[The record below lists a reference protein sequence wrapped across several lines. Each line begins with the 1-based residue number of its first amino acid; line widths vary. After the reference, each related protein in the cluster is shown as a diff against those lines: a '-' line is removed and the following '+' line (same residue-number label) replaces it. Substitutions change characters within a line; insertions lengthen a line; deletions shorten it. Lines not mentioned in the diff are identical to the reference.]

1 MILAILLRTERL
13 LHFPGRV
20 RKTITDTGISMALT
34 EFSFAF
40 LPFVLL
46 VLAVLSAYIK
56 YRLVLIQKP
65 VPIWSLFLL
74 ASLLSA
80 YVAQLVD
87 ILSLS
92 WLALLLAAVFAY
104 RQLQMG
110 WSRELLYAFILI
122 LSFAL
127 ITRSL
132 PGFASTAV
140 YENTIFGTSVFPT
153 TLHLHYGRGFT
164 GVLLFCALAR
174 RIGSLSEIR
183 AALAAAGKVPLF
195 ITAYFVLGYILW
207 YVPDPKFNADVVRY
221 LVANLFFIS
230 LADEAFFRLL
240 VQDRLER
247 FFGDGDTESMYLAAV
262 ISTVLFALSYY
273 IHGVAIEAAI
283 LIFIAGLI
291 YAYTYGKTRRV
302 EISILAHFL
311 IDGILITGFL
321 YP

>member
-1 MILAILLRTERL
+1 
-13 LHFPGRV
+13 
-20 RKTITDTGISMALT
+20 MALT
-34 EFSFAF
+34 EFPFAL
-40 LPFVLL
+40 LPFSLL
-46 VLAVLSAYIK
+46 VLAVLSSYAK
-56 YRLVLIQKP
+56 YQPAWFRKP

-80 YVAQLVD
+80 YATQLVN

-92 WLALLLAAVFAY
+92 WLALLLLAVFMY
-104 RQLQMG
+104 RQLQVG

-122 LSFAL
+122 LSFLL

-132 PGFASTAV
+132 PGFSSPAV
-140 YENTIFGTSVFPT
+140 YENTIFGTNVFPA
-153 TLHLHYGRGFT
+153 TLHLHYGRGFAGT
-164 GVLLFCALAR
+164 LLFCALAR
-174 RIGSLSEIR
+174 RIGSLLEIR
-183 AALAAAGKVPLF
+183 RALKAAGKVPLF
-195 ITAYFVLGYILW
+195 ILAYFVLGYVLW
-207 YVPDPKFNADVVRY
+207 YVPDLKFNADIVRY

-262 ISTVLFALSYY
+262 ITTILFALSYY
-273 IHGVAIEAAI
+273 IHGAAIEAAI

-291 YAYTYGKTRRV
+291 YAYTYGKTRCI
-302 EISILAHFL
+302 EISILTHFL
-311 IDGILITGFL
+311 IDGLLIIGFL